1 MEQKLL
7 NVKVIFVFVEIS
19 KIQEIY
25 FFRLTIGFF
34 LVIIL
39 KLNTTR
45 FNKNSE
51 AKLTSTRIVLGW
63 VV

>member
-25 FFRLTIGFF
+25 FSRLTIQFF

-39 KLNTTR
+39 N
-45 FNKNSE
+45 
-51 AKLTSTRIVLGW
+51 
-63 VV
+63 